1 MLVVIALGDS
11 AIVQRDQP
19 LNSHALR
26 QCIQHAAQCIAE
38 IANQHQVILLHG
50 NGPAIGLLTL
60 MNGNC
65 ADLNTGTADVLG
77 AQTRAMIGFLLEQA
91 LRNQLPQTSFCSMTH
106 LTLIDPDDPAMMHPA
121 RYIGPL
127 YNRVQAQLIQEQ
139 NPDWVLQRTGA
150 MYRRMVPAPA
160 PGDVLEM
167 ATLKHLV
174 AADNMFVIC
183 GCGGGLPVRKSTD
196 NHLYGVEAMVDRDE
210 TAALIARTLNANALL
225 MLSSIDAVVDKPGH
239 PQARQIRST
248 TISHLESLGF
258 NDTAMAPKV
267 KAASSYLSSSPLS
280 GEPSEKELSKKE
292 QASQQSH
299 DCRRFCAIG
308 NLHNA
313 ASVLSGQTGT
323 RICAS
328 TSSST
333 KDAEIVYY

>member
-11 AIVQRDQP
+11 AIVQREQP

-91 LRNQLPQTSFCSMTH
+91 LRNQLPQKSFCSMTH
-106 LTLIDPDDPAMMHPA
+106 LTLVDTNDPAMMQPT

-139 NPDWVLQRTGA
+139 NPDWVLQQTGIL
-150 MYRRMVPAPA
+150 YRRMVPAPA
-160 PGDVLEM
+160 PGEVLEM
-167 ATLKHLV
+167 ETLKHLV

-183 GCGGGLPVRKSTD
+183 GCGGGLPVRKSPD
-196 NHLYGVEAMVDRDE
+196 NHLHGVEAMVDRDE

-239 PQARQIRST
+239 PQARPIRS
-248 TISHLESLGF
+248 IDIQRLESLGF

-267 KAASSYLSSSPLS
+267 KAASGYLSN
-280 GEPSEKELSKKE
+280 EPPGNHQSCESKP
-292 QASQQSH
+292 ADQSARGR
-299 DCRRFCAIG
+299 RRFCAIG

-313 ASVLSGQTGT
+313 ASVLSGEAGT
-323 RICAS
+323 RISAS
-328 TSSST
+328 ASSSSES
-333 KDAEIVYY
+333 AEIVYY

>member
-77 AQTRAMIGFLLEQA
+77 AQARAMTGFLLEQG
-91 LRNQLPQTSFCSMTH
+91 LRNQLPQKSFCSMSH
-106 LTLIDPDDPAMMHPA
+106 LTLVDADDPAMMHPT
-121 RYIGPL
+121 RYVGPL
-127 YNRVQAQLIQEQ
+127 YNRVQAQLVQEQ
-139 NPDWVLQRTGA
+139 NPDWVLQRTGRL
-150 MYRRMVPAPA
+150 YRRMIPAPV
-160 PGDVLEM
+160 PKDVLEM

-174 AADNMFVIC
+174 AADNIFVIC
-183 GCGGGLPVRKSTD
+183 GCGGGLPVRNDTD
-196 NHLYGVEAMVDRDE
+196 NRLHGVEAMVDRDE
-210 TAALIARTLNANALL
+210 TAAFIARKLNANALL
-225 MLSSIDAVVDKPGH
+225 MLSSIDAVLDKPGH
-239 PQARQIRST
+239 PEARQIR
-248 TISHLESLGF
+248 TITINRLESLGF

-267 KAASSYLSSSPLS
+267 KAASGYLA
-280 GEPSEKELSKKE
+280 KNELAKDDLADR
-292 QASQQSH
+292 QLN
-299 DCRRFCAIG
+299 DRRRFCAIG

-313 ASVLSGQTGT
+313 ASVLSGQSGT
-323 RICAS
+323 RISAS
-328 TSSST
+328 ASSSSEG
-333 KDAEIVYY
+333 AEIVYY